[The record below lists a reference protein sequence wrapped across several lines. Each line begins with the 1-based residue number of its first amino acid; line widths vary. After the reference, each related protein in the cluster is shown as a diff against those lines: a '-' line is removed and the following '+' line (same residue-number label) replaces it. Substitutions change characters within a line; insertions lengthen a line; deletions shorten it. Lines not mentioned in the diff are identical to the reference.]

1 MKAHGRHGIVLALLL
16 GCGLLFVASQ
26 SLLTRGRAQQ
36 ASPAAVPATLAGM
49 LGTASCSGRACH
61 GGLGT
66 AGSKGCEYTTWMLQP
81 DPHTR
86 AFAVLDSER
95 SRRMV
100 KNLRRLKVD
109 LDEVLPQADAL
120 CLSCHGPAALAG
132 PGASNDGFACE
143 SCHGPADKWLQP
155 HTAAAWAKRS
165 AADKRALGFQPMDSL
180 ADRARVCTAC
190 HVGAGE
196 RDVNH
201 DLIAAGHPRLNFEF
215 DTYYANLPRH
225 WQPERDQGHKGLVGQ
240 TVCAEAALQLLAY
253 RAETRHHKPWP
264 EFAEYD
270 CFACHHDLQAR
281 SGRQARGYGQ
291 RIPGTLPWSD
301 WYYALP
307 AALGGPELR
316 GDLATL
322 GRLMAQPLPDQK
334 QVKQAAQT
342 SADRL
347 KAWLAAAKDRP
358 TPSALFPK
366 LIADDRTLFPR
377 TGDSITVANWDS
389 AAQMTLALQAEYQER
404 KIDNPQAAK
413 ALTELFGLLQ
423 FSKTGSFDSPVTFDG
438 PALVKQ
444 IQEVCTRLETKP

>member
-1 MKAHGRHGIVLALLL
+1 MILAVFL
-16 GCGLLFVASQ
+16 GCGLLFSASQ
-26 SLLTRGRAQQ
+26 VLLTRGRAQ
-36 ASPAAVPATLAGM
+36 PAPSAPAPPALAGM

-61 GGLGT
+61 GGLGP
-66 AGSKGCEYTTWMLQP
+66 AGSKGCEYTTWILQP

-100 KNLRRLKVD
+100 KSLRRLKVD

-120 CLSCHGPAALAG
+120 CLSCHGPAALEGPRAG
-132 PGASNDGFACE
+132 TDGFACE
-143 SCHGPADKWLQP
+143 SCHGPADKWLGP
-155 HTAAAWAKRS
+155 HTAASWAKRT
-165 AADKRALGFQPMDSL
+165 AADKRALGFQPMDSV

-190 HVGAGE
+190 HVGSGE

-225 WQPERDQGHKGLVGQ
+225 WQPERDKGRNWLAGQ
-240 TVCAEAALQLLAY
+240 VVCAEAALQLLAY
-253 RAETRHHKPWP
+253 RAEPQRHKPWP

-270 CFACHHDLQAR
+270 CFACHHDLQAK
-281 SGRQARGYGQ
+281 SGRQERGYGQ

-307 AALGGPELR
+307 AALGAPGLR
-316 GDLATL
+316 ADL
-322 GRLMAQPLPDQK
+322 GRMMAQPLPDQT

-347 KAWLAAAKDRP
+347 KAWLATVKDQP
-358 TPSALFPK
+358 APSTLFPR
-366 LIADDRTLFPR
+366 LIADERTLFPR
-377 TGDSITVANWDS
+377 AGDSVTVANWDL
-389 AAQMTLALQAEYQER
+389 AAQMALALQAEYQDR
-404 KIDNPQAAK
+404 KVGNPPAAK
-413 ALTELFGLLQ
+413 ALHELFRLLQ
-423 FSKTGSFDSPVTFDG
+423 FSKTGDSPATFDG
-438 PALVKQ
+438 PAVVKQ
-444 IQEVCTRLETKP
+444 IHEVCTRLETKP